1 MGQIE
6 SRTVLRRQVQALRA
20 RLAELER
27 VDVAARK
34 RAEIEHALRERVK
47 ELELMY
53 AISDLRELHASSI
66 DRFLQ
71 GVVDCLPRAWQYPSH
86 AHARIV
92 LGERRFSSAKFRKG
106 PWQMHADVRERG
118 ERVGAVEVHYRSGVP
133 AAPGEAFLKEEHAL
147 LRVVAERVS
156 TALLQMKSDAELRD
170 AHKLLRSQHLALE
183 ETNIA
188 LRTVLSRLEEEKR
201 EIRTGMMVNIQKII
215 MPIIFELEL
224 AVTGVPRSYVTL
236 LRQSLQ
242 EIASPF
248 LAELSRDHQALA
260 PVELAIATMIRNG
273 LSTKEIARLRGI
285 APGTVRRH
293 RENIRRKLGL
303 TNRKANLVTF
313 LQSRPSNPGTKSIG
327 DHA

>member
-1 MGQIE
+1 MASHE
-6 SRTVLRRQVQALRA
+6 SAAMLRRQVQALRS
-20 RLAELER
+20 RLATLER
-27 VDVAARK
+27 VDVAARE

-71 GVVDCLPRAWQYPSH
+71 GVVDCLPHAWQYPSH

-92 LGERRFSSAKFRKG
+92 IGERQFTSAKFRKG
-106 PWQMHADVRERG
+106 PWQMHADVREG
-118 ERVGAVEVHYRSGVP
+118 GQRVGTVEVHYRSGVP
-133 AAPGEAFLKEEHAL
+133 TPPGEAFLKEEHAL

-156 TALLQMKSDAELRD
+156 TALQQMKNDGELRD
-170 AHKLLRSQHLALE
+170 AHKLLRSQHQALE

-188 LRTVLSRLEEEKR
+188 LRTVLSRLEDEKR
-201 EIRTGMMVNIQKII
+201 EIRNGMMVNIQKII

-242 EIASPF
+242 EITSPF

-273 LSTKEIARLRGI
+273 LATKEIARLRGI

-303 TNRKANLVTF
+303 THRKANLVTF
-313 LQSRPSNPGTKSIG
+313 LQAHPSGPA
-327 DHA
+327 DRL